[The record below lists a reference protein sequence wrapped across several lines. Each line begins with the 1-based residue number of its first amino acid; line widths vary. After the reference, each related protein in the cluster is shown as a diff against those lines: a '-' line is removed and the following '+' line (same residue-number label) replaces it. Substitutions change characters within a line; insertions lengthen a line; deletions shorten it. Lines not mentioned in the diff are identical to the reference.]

1 MVTSKLN
8 APMTTSTSTTMR
20 RAPQTR
26 LIAQIKKRLRE
37 EEALRYEEISNYPPP
52 IPACDVHFNTLLEE
66 RDAIRREI
74 SQVDALLQ
82 AEDVCQA
89 IHDFVNSSKHL
100 GAEAVVRL
108 EHLLGQLDADTTS
121 VRSR

>member
-1 MVTSKLN
+1 MVKAERSDDNLHLSHHGPRS
-8 APMTTSTSTTMR
+8 AD
-20 RAPQTR
+20 R
-26 LIAQIKKRLRE
+26 LIAQIKERLRD

-66 RDAIRREI
+66 RDAIRRKI

-82 AEDVCQA
+82 AEDVSQA
-89 IHDFVNSSKHL
+89 IHDFVNPSKHL
-100 GAEAVVRL
+100 GVEAEERL
-108 EHLLGQLDADTTS
+108 KRLLRQLDADTTP